1 MQKRHQQRLV
11 GAVVI
16 VALAVIFLPM
26 LLRGPVD
33 RQALDLPMEIPP
45 PPRGG
50 EAVEAPRD
58 DEPPMLDR
66 IPVREPDDATDS
78 APDEQLAM
86 PDELP
91 ADEPDTAADEP
102 DVPEMPETA
111 GEVEETPEPEPEAE
125 PDLAESTADQAEPEE
140 APEPEATP
148 AEDDGFAVQVGSFRT
163 EANAIGLR
171 DRLRDEGL
179 PAFVVASSDSD
190 GAIYRLR
197 VGPVAS
203 RDEARDLVQRVQ
215 DDAGIDSIV
224 VRHP

>member
-45 PPRGG
+45 VPGASERVDG
-50 EAVEAPRD
+50 PRD
-58 DEPPMLDR
+58 AEPPPLDR
-66 IPVREPDDATDS
+66 IPVREPAE
-78 APDEQLAM
+78 APDQKLTM
-86 PDELP
+86 PERLP
-91 ADEPDTAADEP
+91 ADEPEPGAAADEP
-102 DVPEMPETA
+102 
-111 GEVEETPEPEPEAE
+111 EPI
-125 PDLAESTADQAEPEE
+125 E
-140 APEPEATP
+140 APEVAVEPDDEAERAEATP
-148 AEDDGFAVQVGSFRT
+148 DEPEVPAVEAEEAAESETPSVGSEEFAVQVGSFRS
-163 EANAIGLR
+163 EGNATGLR

-179 PAFVVASSDSD
+179 PAFVVESSDGD

-203 RDEARDLVQRVQ
+203 RDEARDLVERVR

>member
-45 PPRGG
+45 EPRGR

-58 DEPPMLDR
+58 EEPPMLDR
-66 IPVREPDDATDS
+66 IPVREPEDEEAAEPDD
-78 APDEQLAM
+78 ELAM
-86 PDELP
+86 PDQLP
-91 ADEPDTAADEP
+91 GDEPVAPAEEP
-102 DVPEMPETA
+102 DVVEAPEVASEPEEEPETA
-111 GEVEETPEPEPEAE
+111 EPATDEEPEPEETAEAEAE
-125 PDLAESTADQAEPEE
+125 PVEAE
-140 APEPEATP
+140 
-148 AEDDGFAVQVGSFRT
+148 GFAVQVGSFRS
-163 EANAIGLR
+163 EGNAIGLR

-179 PAFVVASSDSD
+179 PAFVVESSDSD

-197 VGPVAS
+197 VGPVPS
-203 RDEARDLVQRVQ
+203 RDEARDLVERVRQ
-215 DDAGIDSIV
+215 DAGVDSIV